1 MAYGLL
7 RGDSGLW
14 WRMALGA
21 PARPNK
27 KEDVYAL
34 QEKSDLI
41 DLDFGLFFIFAFSF
55 QIL

>member
-1 MAYGLL
+1 
-7 RGDSGLW
+7 
-14 WRMALGA
+14 MALGA

-27 KEDVYAL
+27 KEKEDVYAL

>member
-1 MAYGLL
+1 
-7 RGDSGLW
+7 
-14 WRMALGA
+14 MALGA